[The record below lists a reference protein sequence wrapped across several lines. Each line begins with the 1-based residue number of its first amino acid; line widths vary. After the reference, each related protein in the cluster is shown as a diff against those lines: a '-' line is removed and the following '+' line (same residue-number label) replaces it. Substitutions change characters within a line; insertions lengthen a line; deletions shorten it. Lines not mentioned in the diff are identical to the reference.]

1 MNPPRV
7 PASELPGT
15 AIGLRT
21 DTRGMETDVKT
32 RAVWLP
38 LAAMLAGLLLL
49 AGACG
54 GGGAQT
60 GGGDTS
66 ATSKATKGGT
76 LRIVLADDTDY
87 VDPALAYY
95 QTSWQFEYST
105 CLKLLNY
112 PDAAGSEGNQLQ
124 PEAAEA
130 LPEVSADGKN
140 YTFTVRQGLKF
151 SPPST
156 EQVTPETFRFV
167 VERALNPKMQ
177 SPAASFVSDIQGASD
192 FVAGRAKHVS
202 GIKISGQTISFELT
216 DVAPDFLSRI
226 AMPFFCAIP
235 TDTPIDPRGIKSV
248 PSAGPYFV
256 DSWTPNRTL
265 VIKRN
270 PNYTGDRPAYV
281 DEIRYQMG
289 VDPDQA
295 VLEIKQGNADYLGDG
310 PPPAQNAELGATV
323 GPDSPVANTDKQMFH
338 VNPILS
344 TSYLAMNTSRPHF
357 DNEKVRQAVNFAI
370 DRQTILDQSG
380 KYAGT
385 PSDQILPPGVPGFND
400 ADIYPLDGPDLEK
413 ARQLMQE
420 SGEQTPF
427 EAVLYTCDTSP
438 CPERAQVIQDNLKA
452 IGITVVIRRF
462 DRNIQFQKEGLR
474 NEPFDL
480 ADEGWFADYADPY
493 DFINILLDGSDI
505 QDANNNNFAY
515 FDDSTWNAKMAE
527 AAKLSGDQRY
537 EAYGQ
542 LDVDLSTGPA
552 PWASRANSNQL
563 DLFSEQVDGLTFQPI
578 YGMDYN
584 LMYVPS

>member
-1 MNPPRV
+1 
-7 PASELPGT
+7 
-15 AIGLRT
+15 
-21 DTRGMETDVKT
+21 
-32 RAVWLP
+32 
-38 LAAMLAGLLLL
+38 MLAGLGLLG
-49 AGACG
+49 AACG
-54 GGGAQT
+54 GGSSSSPGSGGTT
-60 GGGDTS
+60 GGGAVTD
-66 ATSKATKGGT
+66 GGT
-76 LRIVLADDTDY
+76 LKIVLADDTDY

-95 QTSWQFEYST
+95 QTSWQFEFAT

-112 PDAAGSEGNQLQ
+112 PDAAGDEGSQLV
-124 PEAAEA
+124 PEAAQS
-130 LPEVSADGKN
+130 LPEVSADGKT
-140 YTFTVRQGLKF
+140 YTFTVRKGLKF

-156 EQVTPETFRFV
+156 EQVSPETFRFV

-177 SPAASFVSDIQGASD
+177 SPAASFVSDIVGADD

-202 GIKISGQTISFELT
+202 GIKVSGDTIAFTLT

-226 AMPFFCAIP
+226 AMPFFCAVP
-235 TDTPIDPRGIKSV
+235 TTTPMDPRGVKSV
-248 PSAGPYFV
+248 PSAGPYYV
-256 DSWTPNRTL
+256 ESWTPNRTM

-270 PNYTGDRPAYV
+270 PNYTGDRPHHV
-281 DEIRYQMG
+281 DEIRFQMG

-310 PPPAQNAELGATV
+310 PPPAQNAELGSTV
-323 GPDSPVANTDKQMFH
+323 GPDSPVAGTDKQMFF
-338 VNPILS
+338 VDPILS
-344 TSYLAMNTSRPHF
+344 TSYLAMNTSRPNF
-357 DNEKVRQAVNFAI
+357 DNEKVRQAVNFAL
-370 DRQTILDQSG
+370 DRPAILDQSG
-380 KYAGT
+380 KYAGSL
-385 PSDQILPPGVPGFND
+385 SDQILPPGVPGFKE

-413 ARQLMQE
+413 AKQLMAE
-420 SGEQTPF
+420 SGVETPF
-427 EAVLYTCDTSP
+427 DAVLYTCDTSP

-452 IGITVVIRRF
+452 IGINVIIKRF

-515 FDDSTWNAKMAE
+515 WDDPAWEKRMHD
-527 AAKLSGDQRY
+527 AAKLAGDQRY

-542 LDVDLSTGPA
+542 LDIDISSGPA

-563 DLFSEQVDGLTFQPI
+563 DLFSERVNGLTFQPI

-584 LMYVPS
+584 LMYLPS

>member
-1 MNPPRV
+1 
-7 PASELPGT
+7 
-15 AIGLRT
+15 
-21 DTRGMETDVKT
+21 
-32 RAVWLP
+32 VWLP
-38 LAAMLAGLLLL
+38 LTAMLAGLLLL
-49 AGACG
+49 AAACG
-54 GGGAQT
+54 GGGTQSGAGT
-60 GGGDTS
+60 TPGTT
-66 ATSKATKGGT
+66 AKKGGT

-95 QTSWQFEYST
+95 QTSWQLEYAT

-112 PDAAGSEGNQLQ
+112 PDAAGSEGNQLIA
-124 PEAAEA
+124 EAAESM
-130 LPEVSADGKN
+130 PEVSADGKT
-140 YTFTVRQGLKF
+140 YTFTVRQGLRF
-151 SPPST
+151 SPPAT
-156 EQVTPETFRFV
+156 EQVTPETFRFA

-177 SPAASFVSDIQGASD
+177 SPAASFVSDIAGAAD
-192 FVAGRAKHVS
+192 FAAGKSKHVS
-202 GIKISGQTISFELT
+202 GIAVEGQKISFTLT

-235 TDTPIDPRGIKSV
+235 TDTPIDPRGVKSV
-248 PSAGPYFV
+248 PSAGPYYV
-256 DSWTPNRTL
+256 ESWTPNRTL

-270 PNYTGDRPAYV
+270 PNYQGDRPAYV

-310 PPPAQNAELGATV
+310 PPPAQNAELGATI
-323 GPDSPVANTDKQMFH
+323 GPDSPVADTEKQMFF

-344 TSYLAMNTSRPHF
+344 TSYIAMNTSRPNF
-357 DNEKVRQAVNFAI
+357 DNEKVRQAVNYAI

-385 PSDQILPPGVPGFND
+385 PSDQILPPAVPGFTEAN
-400 ADIYPLDGPDLEK
+400 IYPLDGPDLEK
-413 ARQLMQE
+413 AKQLMEE
-420 SGEQTPF
+420 SGVATPF
-427 EAVLYTCDTSP
+427 DAVLYTCDTSP

-452 IGITVVIRRF
+452 IGIHVVIKRF
-462 DRNIQFQKEGLR
+462 DRNIQFQKEGIR
-474 NEPFDL
+474 GEAFDL

-515 FDDSTWNAKMAE
+515 WDDPTWNQKMAE
-527 AAKLSGDQRY
+527 AAKLSGDERFTT
-537 EAYGQ
+537 YGK
-542 LDVDLSTGPA
+542 LDVDISSGPA

-563 DLFSEQVDGLTFQPI
+563 DLFSERVNGLTFQPI

-584 LMYVPS
+584 LMSVPS